1 MQLVQADRTREME
14 RAHADDHV
22 QTAAARFLAFPS
34 DGMVCLL
41 EGSMWS
47 DWDPRSFRNLI
58 LTAGIP
64 NAEHDGACDL
74 LEATTAIARKPATEA
89 AYCRGALLEQVTAGL
104 LRRRG
109 VTVLE
114 EQRVGPFPTP
124 PWADGLSD
132 PVDFVLPEPSEFY
145 ECKVNVRKIESKH
158 LRQYQLIRE
167 LQASCLVAFVTL
179 ARSAQLVDWLAG
191 FADYCP
197 VHAFTYEDF
206 IAMAFEPPRQ
216 RVA

>member
-1 MQLVQADRTREME
+1 MQLVQADRTCEME
-14 RAHADDHV
+14 RAHADGHV
-22 QTAAARFLAFPS
+22 RTAAARFLAFPS
-34 DGMVCLL
+34 DGMVRLL

-64 NAEHDGACDL
+64 NAEHDGAYEL

-124 PWADGLSD
+124 PWAERASVTNATRQDACSSRMSWYCRRCLLSI
-132 PVDFVLPEPSEFY
+132 FRTF
-145 ECKVNVRKIESKH
+145 
-158 LRQYQLIRE
+158 
-167 LQASCLVAFVTL
+167 TL
-179 ARSAQLVDWLAG
+179 HS
-191 FADYCP
+191 
-197 VHAFTYEDF
+197 
-206 IAMAFEPPRQ
+206 
-216 RVA
+216 